1 MQFIVSAQDYTD
13 EQALERRLRVR
24 EAHLATSN
32 KLKNAGHL
40 LYAAAKLN
48 EEGKMIGSLMVVD
61 FRSRSEVEQWLT
73 TEPYVTG
80 DVWEKIEIT
89 PCQVGPAFTK

>member
-24 EAHLATSN
+24 EAHLAASN
-32 KLKNAGHL
+32 ELKAEGHL
-40 LYAAAKLN
+40 LFAAAQLN
-48 EEGKMIGSLMVVD
+48 EEGKMIGSLIIVD
-61 FRSRSEVEQWLT
+61 FHSRSEVEQWLT
-73 TEPYVTG
+73 TEPYATG

-89 PCQVGPAFTK
+89 PCQVGPAFAK